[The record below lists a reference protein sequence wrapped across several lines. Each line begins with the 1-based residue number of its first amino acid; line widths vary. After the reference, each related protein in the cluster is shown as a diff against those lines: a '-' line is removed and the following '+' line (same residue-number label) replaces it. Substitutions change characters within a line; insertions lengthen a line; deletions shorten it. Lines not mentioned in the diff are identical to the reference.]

1 MDKRLFFVLGD
12 LFANIG
18 GGALIGWLIA
28 VLTPLGWNMWLVMVL
43 TMLLGMVFAT
53 LLWLPLG
60 RYFGAMEVMV
70 PLMLTGMVAGMV
82 VGMHATMT
90 PLSGALALLEG
101 AVCGLA
107 CIVVVWVLNNQ
118 VRGPQ
123 SLSALTGGA
132 NHD

>member
-1 MDKRLFFVLGD
+1 MDQRLFFVLGD

-18 GGALIGWLIA
+18 GGAVIGWLIA
-28 VLTPLGWNMWLVMVL
+28 AMTPLGWNMWLVMVL

-82 VGMHATMT
+82 VGMHAAMT
-90 PLSGALALLEG
+90 PISGGLALVEG
-101 AVCGLA
+101 AVCGLI

-123 SLSALTGGA
+123 SLAAVARSAE
-132 NHD
+132 HD